1 MKKNKKNQVVWPQ
14 DYRVDSVIV
23 QYVDVGNMSASAIT
37 SFLYVVNQQWS
48 AVIEQLKKQHIAV
61 IQVPVRPNSQ
71 TRFEIMHVKQE
82 VSNAA

>member
-37 SFLYVVNQQWS
+37 SFLDVVNQQWS